1 LGSVRCAI
9 VGYGAIA
16 DFHVVALR
24 AHGAELRAVVGP
36 NVAAAR
42 VFAGRHGIPRAI
54 GPLED
59 VLAMPDVDAIVVA
72 SPSALHATQTR
83 AALLSGKH
91 VLCEIPVALSLP
103 EAEAVERAG
112 RDSGLIAMV
121 CHTQRYWPALA
132 MLRLIIDRDRLTL
145 RHVVARSMMHRH
157 ENVGWTGRHRTWTD
171 NLLWHHGCHAVDTV
185 LQLLS
190 DPIESVVASSGPR
203 FETSK
208 LPMDHGIVIRTR
220 SNALATI
227 ALSYNSRR
235 GLTDY
240 VVIADGATYLIRDGS
255 LESGDGS
262 VLVGGDAD
270 ETLRSAVADQD
281 MDFLSAV
288 SHGST
293 PRSSIDS
300 VLPTMRVL
308 QQVEDLR
315 PADVHGAM

>member
-1 LGSVRCAI
+1 
-9 VGYGAIA
+9 
-16 DFHVVALR
+16 
-24 AHGAELRAVVGP
+24 
-36 NVAAAR
+36 
-42 VFAGRHGIPRAI
+42 
-54 GPLED
+54 
-59 VLAMPDVDAIVVA
+59 
-72 SPSALHATQTR
+72 
-83 AALLSGKH
+83 
-91 VLCEIPVALSLP
+91 
-103 EAEAVERAG
+103 
-112 RDSGLIAMV
+112 
-121 CHTQRYWPALA
+121 
-132 MLRLIIDRDRLTL
+132 MLRLIVDRDRLTL
-145 RHVVARSMMHRH
+145 RHVVVRSMMYRH

-190 DPIESVVASSGPR
+190 DPVESVVANSGPR

-288 SHGST
+288 SNGST

-308 QQVEDLR
+308 QQVEDMR